1 MDQRQADAGVPHL
14 GRGEGF
20 GQTRAVN
27 ISRYLLAF
35 LALTLFAGLAVS
47 QTGEDVETPRAD
59 VVLEPQDEEL
69 AAVWTL
75 SEPAESVSFQ
85 GWVEADERIR
95 LWVPQGDDWQ
105 FDGVALARVD
115 GSAFESFELRLK
127 PSDQFYD
134 RRYVPVLRIGE
145 AGWTV
150 LSEGLSLSGYENFM
164 AASGMADG
172 EAFLAANE
180 RRASGE
186 SVAAATGGFVYIGP
200 EDHITEDH
208 ATVIAG
214 PDIPGWLREKFVAD
228 IDAISETLTDRFAE
242 PPPAPPVLVMTY
254 GEGDGASFKGSSL
267 GRFITLHV
275 RGFDLDPSDED
286 FMDRMKSLALHETVH
301 VWIGQLYS
309 SSENAE
315 QSWVHEGAA
324 EYISMRAGMDE
335 AQLHADIEEKINQ
348 CQRALVRRPL
358 TTTRYGSRGRAPYD
372 CGALVQLFAEAAS
385 LKNGG
390 GDILD
395 IWKDVF
401 ARTGE
406 DRTFDSATFK
416 AAASEAGGEAFARRM
431 DMFAE
436 GMDAEEWSGF
446 LIGLSKIGVE
456 VELLAPTD
464 PHPDDFQ
471 LAAAALGALQ
481 RDVCQNQVSLYQRED
496 HYWTDISEHCGGQ
509 LPGNPQLRQLNGVDL
524 VDAPGAA
531 YAEMRRACS
540 AGEAIVLGQLNGEEL
555 APISCGEW
563 MTNLPALAVVRALPE
578 LPSL

>member
-35 LALTLFAGLAVS
+35 LALTLFAGPAVG
-47 QTGEDVETPRAD
+47 QTSDDVETPRAD
-59 VVLEPQDEEL
+59 AVLERQGDEL

-75 SEPAESVSFQ
+75 SEPVESVSFQ
-85 GWVEADERIR
+85 GWVEADERTR

-105 FDGVALARVD
+105 FDGVVLARVD
-115 GSAFESFELRLK
+115 GSAFDSFELRMK

-150 LSEGLSLSGYENFM
+150 LSEGLSLSGYETLM
-164 AASGMADG
+164 AATGMADG
-172 EAFLAANE
+172 EVFLAANE

-200 EDHITEDH
+200 ENHITEDH

-214 PDIPGWLREKFVAD
+214 SDIPDWLREKFVAD

-242 PPPAPPVLVMTY
+242 PPPAPPVLIMTY
-254 GEGDGASFKGSSL
+254 REGDGASFKGSSL

-275 RGFDLDPSDED
+275 RGFDLDPSDDD
-286 FMDRMKSLALHETVH
+286 FMGRMKSLALHETVH

-335 AQLHADIEEKINQ
+335 ARLRADIEEKINQ

-358 TTTRYGSRGRAPYD
+358 TATRYGSRGRAPYD
-372 CGALVQLFAEAAS
+372 CGALVQLIAEAAS
-385 LKNGG
+385 LKKGG

-401 ARTGE
+401 ARAGE
-406 DRTFDSATFK
+406 DRTFASATFT
-416 AAASEAGGEAFARRM
+416 AAANEAGGEAFARQM
-431 DMFAE
+431 DMFAQ
-436 GMDAEEWSGF
+436 GMNAEEWSAF
-446 LIGLSKIGVE
+446 LIGLSEIGIE

-464 PHPDDFQ
+464 SHPDDFQ
-471 LAAAALGALQ
+471 LAGTALGALQ
-481 RDVCQNQVSLYQRED
+481 KDVCQNQVSLYQRED

-563 MTNLPALAVVRALPE
+563 MSNLPALAVVRALPE
-578 LPSL
+578 LPPL

>member
-1 MDQRQADAGVPHL
+1 M
-14 GRGEGF
+14 
-20 GQTRAVN
+20 N

-59 VVLEPQDEEL
+59 VVLERQGDEL

-75 SEPAESVSFQ
+75 SEPVESVSFQ

-105 FDGVALARVD
+105 FDGVVLARVG
-115 GSAFESFELRLK
+115 GSAFDSFELRMK

-150 LSEGLSLSGYENFM
+150 LSEGLSLSGYETFM
-164 AASGMADG
+164 AASRMADG
-172 EAFLAANE
+172 EVFLAANE

-200 EDHITEDH
+200 EDHVTDDH

-214 PDIPGWLREKFVAD
+214 PDIPGWLRGKFVAD
-228 IDAISETLTDRFAE
+228 IDAISETLTDRFTE
-242 PPPAPPVLVMTY
+242 PPPAPPVLIMTY
-254 GEGDGASFKGSSL
+254 REGDGASFKGSSL

-275 RGFDLDPSDED
+275 RGFDLDPSDDD
-286 FMDRMKSLALHETVH
+286 FMGRMKSLALHETVH
-301 VWIGQLYS
+301 VWVGQLYS

-335 AQLHADIEEKINQ
+335 AHLRADIEEKINQ

-372 CGALVQLFAEAAS
+372 CGALVQLIAEAAS
-385 LKNGG
+385 LQHGG
-390 GDILD
+390 GDILT

-401 ARTGE
+401 ARAGE

-431 DMFAE
+431 DMFAQ
-436 GMDAEEWSGF
+436 GMNAEEWSAF
-446 LIGLSKIGVE
+446 LIGLSEIGVE
-456 VELLAPTD
+456 VELLAPTA

-471 LAAAALGALQ
+471 LAGTALGALQ

-509 LPGNPQLRQLNGVDL
+509 LPGNPQLRQLNGIDL

-578 LPSL
+578 LPPL